1 MCELKLRSRING
13 GNCIDLLIFSDT
25 NKVSTLKNVALNYMA
40 KNLKMIEAS
49 EWKKKLKDSP
59 SLLVEVIEKK
69 LKDRDEDCEGSSEKK
84 AKYF

>member
-1 MCELKLRSRING
+1 MCELKLSSSINV
-13 GNCIDLLIFSDT
+13 GNCIDLLIFSDR
-25 NKVSTLKNVALNYMA
+25 NQASTLKNVAINFMT
-40 KNLKMIEAS
+40 KNLEMIEVS